1 MSDNTPTF
9 RDLVTVLQ
17 GWLKE
22 TVQQELQRAQPH
34 EEPQAALEQMLNP
47 RDPEAKEVRARR
59 YREALAGLEGSLLD
73 QPSVA
78 YRGVLNLVTH
88 NIGASLQE
96 LGLLQPE
103 QGIADPQVMD
113 FRRHSTF
120 PALVALRRYV
130 ALPRTTRAMQEV
142 KLDQFW
148 PASATLFLAEYRQWQ
163 PRYLRAPAH
172 DEFHFGLFA
181 WNLANPY
188 DLCFMPVASVPG
200 AQHTGSSEIAL
211 LRQRLSMLAR
221 WLDSG
226 PNYEQHIV
234 RMTPRAF
241 VHVLRALL
249 LDYEALHTQRQREVA
264 EEDQFGAL
272 LWEFLSRDD

>member
-1 MSDNTPTF
+1 MSDSTSTI
-9 RDLVTVLQ
+9 RELVTLLQ

-22 TVQQELQRAQPH
+22 TVQQELQRTEPR
-34 EEPQAALEQMLNP
+34 EEPQAALDQMLNP
-47 RDPEAKEVRARR
+47 RDPEVREVRARR

-73 QPSVA
+73 QPSIA

-103 QGIADPQVMD
+103 RGIAEPQVMD

-120 PALVALRRYV
+120 PALVSLHRYI
-130 ALPRTTRAMQEV
+130 ALPRMTRAMQEV

-148 PASATLFLAEYRQWQ
+148 PGNATLFLAEYRQWQ
-163 PRYLRAPAH
+163 PRLLRGPAH

-181 WNLANPY
+181 WHAANPQ
-188 DLCFMPVASVPG
+188 DLCFIPVTNVPG
-200 AQHTGSSEIAL
+200 AQHTGASEIAL
-211 LRQRLSMLAR
+211 LRQRLSLMAR
-221 WLDSG
+221 WLDNR
-226 PNYEQHIV
+226 PNYEQHIA

-241 VHVLRALL
+241 VHVLRAFL
-249 LDYEALHTQRQREVA
+249 LDYEALHMQRQREVA
-264 EEDQFGAL
+264 EEDQLGAL
-272 LWEFLSRDD
+272 LWDFLSRE